1 MRVLLVEDDKYI
13 AKAVAEILKKN
24 NYTVDLACSGED
36 GLDCALSNIY
46 DIVILD
52 IMLPKKDGLTILK
65 EAREAGIGAP
75 VILLTAKG
83 EIEDKVKGLDLGA
96 DDYLPKPFHPD
107 ELLARLRALGRR
119 KPEFHNDGV
128 LAFGDL
134 KLAPHNLVL
143 SCGGR
148 ETKLKLKE
156 AQLLELLITNRNQI
170 ISKDTIIERV
180 WGYDADACY
189 NQVESHISRLRK
201 AMGQIQSGAS
211 ISVIREAG
219 YILCT
224 GEKESK

>member
-13 AKAVAEILKKN
+13 ARAVAEILKKN
-24 NYTVDLACSGED
+24 KYTVDLACNGED
-36 GLDCALSNIY
+36 GLYHALSDVY

-65 EAREAGIGAP
+65 EVREAGIDVP

-119 KPEFHNDGV
+119 KPEFHNDGI
-128 LAFGDL
+128 LTFGDL
-134 KLAPHNLVL
+134 QLAPHTLVV
-143 SCGGR
+143 SCCGR
-148 ETKLKLKE
+148 EAKLKLKE
-156 AQLLELLITNRNQI
+156 TQLLELLITNRNKI

-180 WGYDADACY
+180 WGYDTDACY
-189 NQVESHISRLRK
+189 NHVESHISRLRK
-201 AMGQIQSGAS
+201 AMSQIQSSTS
-211 ISVIREAG
+211 ISVIRGEG
-219 YILCT
+219 YVLCT
-224 GEKESK
+224 GVKGV